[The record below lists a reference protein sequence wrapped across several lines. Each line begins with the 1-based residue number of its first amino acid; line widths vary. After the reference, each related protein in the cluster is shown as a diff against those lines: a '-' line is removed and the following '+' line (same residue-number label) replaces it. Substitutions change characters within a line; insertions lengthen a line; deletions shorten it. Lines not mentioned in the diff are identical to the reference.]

1 MFDIRL
7 SGQENK
13 LSQTRI
19 NYSVASMN
27 NKVYLYGGINEKS
40 EVLSSMELF
49 DATTYKV
56 NQVTYR
62 GDHTAMGR
70 QGHCCI
76 ALDRF
81 SMFVIGGTT
90 DTCLVDPTPI

>member
-1 MFDIRL
+1 
-7 SGQENK
+7 
-13 LSQTRI
+13 
-19 NYSVASMN
+19 
-27 NKVYLYGGINEKS
+27 
-40 EVLSSMELF
+40 MELF

-56 NQVTYR
+56 NAVTYR

-70 QGHCCI
+70 QGHASI

-81 SMFVIGGTT
+81 SMFIIGGTT

>member
-1 MFDIRL
+1 
-7 SGQENK
+7 
-13 LSQTRI
+13 
-19 NYSVASMN
+19 MN
-27 NKVYLYGGINEKS
+27 NKVYIYGGINEKS
-40 EVLSSMELF
+40 EILNSMELF

-56 NQVTYR
+56 NAVTYR

-70 QGHCCI
+70 QGHASI

-81 SMFVIGGTT
+81 SMFIIGGTT